1 MVTSDTLTA
10 KLSGG
15 KDNMSLEDVIDQL
28 HAERGRL
35 DEAIAALEGS
45 SPRRR
50 GRPPKGNART
60 GRRMMSAAA
69 RKRISAAM
77 KARWA
82 ARKRASPATKPAKA
96 KTKKAAKRPQMS
108 PAARWKL
115 SALMKAR
122 WAARKQ
128 QAGAK

>member
-1 MVTSDTLTA
+1 MVTSDTLAT
-10 KLSGG
+10 KLSNGRN
-15 KDNMSLEDVIDQL
+15 NMSLEDVIDEL
-28 HAERGRL
+28 RAERGRL

-50 GRPPKGNART
+50 GRPQKGNARA
-60 GRRMMSAAA
+60 GRRMMSVAA

-82 ARKRASPATKPAKA
+82 ARKKASPATKPAKA
-96 KTKKAAKRPQMS
+96 KAKKATNRPQMS
-108 PAARWKL
+108 SAARKKL
-115 SALMKAR
+115 SSLMKAR

-128 QAGAK
+128 GAK